1 MHRQA
6 AILLASAASA
16 QTVFDPTK
24 AGTHSVLVRR
34 FDAWKLDTVQP
45 SENLA
50 RLSGRMDVLYMFH
63 GRTGSGT
70 PGGYTYSYGDG
81 DDYVAET
88 YHANLTAAWDAEGGP
103 CPEQPPNEEDP
114 LFDGYTIRRCATT
127 GEPPQY
133 KSLFNWFATRSGE
146 PSWLD
151 SYTLGES
158 PKLESYLSAFSVYL
172 ANTIEAPCAAEN
184 ATICNGHGT
193 HFPFLVHCQFHFHNL
208 GIQYFFD
215 FYQYPFD
222 TP

>member
-1 MHRQA
+1 LHAVYAMLRAA

-81 DDYVAET
+81 DNYVAET

-114 LFDGYTIRRCATT
+114 LFDGYTIRR
-127 GEPPQY
+127 
-133 KSLFNWFATRSGE
+133 SLTS
-146 PSWLD
+146 S
-151 SYTLGES
+151 TLRHPGRG
-158 PKLESYLSAFSVYL
+158 V
-172 ANTIEAPCAAEN
+172 
-184 ATICNGHGT
+184 
-193 HFPFLVHCQFHFHNL
+193 L
-208 GIQYFFD
+208 G
-215 FYQYPFD
+215 
-222 TP
+222 